1 MLPYGLFTAEDES
14 STADKHSTKK
24 VNADVGI
31 VLDEVL
37 EEAPKWEVLRV
48 SDSIFIYQFSFRQ
61 PAALIT
67 RSYITQEL
75 SVPIYLARDLAILTW
90 HIYITQE
97 LLFTTSLL
105 KTFILSKLDIYTMY
119 CFCFQLLFVV
129 LNVNINY
136 ALLVLFL

>member
-1 MLPYGLFTAEDES
+1 VLPYGLFTAEDES

-24 VNADVGI
+24 VNADVGT

-48 SDSIFIYQFSFRQ
+48 SDSILIYQFSFRQ